1 MLDNNTKADC
11 IMETGFVKA
20 DSTNLP
26 RIDSMMIAKFFASN
40 TDFCSA
46 EFRNIKTSL

>member
-1 MLDNNTKADC
+1 
-11 IMETGFVKA
+11 MEAGFVKA

-26 RIDSMMIAKFFASN
+26 KIDTMMVAKFFACN

-46 EFRNIKTSL
+46 EFRNVKTSL